1 MKYSSIEGEGFAV
14 PLPITQLARDISL
27 QFAKEQPNSVKAD
40 RVLLNTLAI
49 LVVKD
54 YLKMMGIDTSLNNS
68 DSWNRIMRFCADVAD
83 LEINNLGIL
92 ECRPVRSNQQKCY
105 IPAEVWQDRIGYL
118 VVEIAE
124 DLQEAK
130 ILGFVQN
137 VRQEEIAIFQ
147 LSSPEYF
154 LDFIDKLKFSRES
167 RVNLSQW
174 LEGIFSQDWQD
185 ILSFSNLY
193 EANLEW
199 SFRSSETNSILSAPI
214 QEFRRAK
221 LLISERELLEHSLLL
236 ILSIRED
243 HERKSDF
250 GDREL
255 QISLQLHSLSK
266 TYLPEKLKLQVIDR
280 PDNVFLEAKSR
291 DRDNYLQLDF
301 QGNFG
306 EFFSIRVVL
315 GDREVCENFVV

>member
-1 MKYSSIEGEGFAV
+1 MSYSSIEGEGFAV

-40 RVLLNTLAI
+40 RVLLNTLAV

-68 DSWNRIMRFCADVAD
+68 DSWNRMMRLCADVAD

-92 ECRPVRSNQQKCY
+92 ECRPVQSSQQNCY

-130 ILGFVQN
+130 ILGFAQN
-137 VRQEEIAIFQ
+137 VREEEIAISQ
-147 LSSPEYF
+147 LKSLEDF
-154 LDFIDKLKFSRES
+154 LDCLDKLKFSSES
-167 RVNLSQW
+167 RVKLSQW

-199 SFRSSETNSILSAPI
+199 SFRGLEASHVLSSPI
-214 QEFRRAK
+214 QGFRRAK
-221 LLISERELLEHSLLL
+221 LLVSERELLEHSLLL
-236 ILSIRED
+236 ILSVRED
-243 HERKSDF
+243 SEVNLDSSN
-250 GDREL
+250 REL

-266 TYLPEKLKLQVIDR
+266 TYLPEKLELQVLDR
-280 PDNVFLEAKSR
+280 PDNIFLEAKSR

-301 QGNFG
+301 QGKFG

-315 GDREVCENFVV
+315 DDREVRENFVV